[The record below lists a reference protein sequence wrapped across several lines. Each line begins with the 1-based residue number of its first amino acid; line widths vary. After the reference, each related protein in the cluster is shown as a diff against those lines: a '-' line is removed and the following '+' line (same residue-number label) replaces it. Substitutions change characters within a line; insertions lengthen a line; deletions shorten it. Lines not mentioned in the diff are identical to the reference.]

1 MALTEKFN
9 MTIFEKKKLERD
21 MFRKLRDKS
30 SLIQM
35 GNVEK
40 NVKIYVD
47 SFVKEVK
54 NINYIAVYWPLK
66 NEVDIRS
73 LKGKFPLALPRCN
86 DKKELLFSPWDE
98 NPLTKDSEGIL
109 SPNNSFALSHKE
121 ISLILVP
128 CLSVDKNLI
137 RLGYGG
143 GYFDKLR
150 SDKNWK
156 DVPCIG
162 VLTSNCVST
171 NPLTRAEWDIPL
183 SGFVT
188 EKEIFV

>member
-1 MALTEKFN
+1 

-21 MFRKLRDKS
+21 MFKKLRDKN
-30 SLIQM
+30 SLNQM
-35 GNVEK
+35 ENVEK

-47 SFVKEVK
+47 SFVKEDK
-54 NINYIAVYWPLK
+54 NNGYIAIYWPLK

-73 LKGKFPLALPRCN
+73 LKEKFPLALPRCK
-86 DKKELLFSPWDE
+86 DKKELIFYPWDE

-109 SPNNSFALSHKE
+109 SPNNSSSLSHKE
-121 ISLILVP
+121 IILILVP

-150 SDKNWK
+150 RNKYWRN
-156 DVPCIG
+156 VPCIG

-171 NPLTRAEWDIPL
+171 IPLTRAEWDIPL
-183 SGFVT
+183 SGFIT

>member
-1 MALTEKFN
+1 MA
-9 MTIFEKKKLERD
+9 IFEKKKFERD
-21 MFRKLRDKS
+21 IFKKLRDKS
-30 SLIQM
+30 SFNQM
-35 GNVEK
+35 KNVEK

-47 SFVKEVK
+47 SFVKEDK
-54 NINYIAVYWPLK
+54 NIGYLAIYWPLK

-73 LKGKFPLALPRCN
+73 LKEKISLALPRCK
-86 DKKELLFSPWDE
+86 DKKELLFYPWDE

-109 SPNNSFALSHKE
+109 SPKNSFSLSHNE

-128 CLSVDKNLI
+128 CLSVDKNLT
-137 RLGYGG
+137 RLCYGG

-150 SDKNWK
+150 RDNDWRN
-156 DVPCIG
+156 VPCIG

-171 NPLTRAEWDIPL
+171 NSLTRAEWDIPL

>member
-1 MALTEKFN
+1 MN
-9 MTIFEKKKLERD
+9 IFEKKKLERD
-21 MFRKLRDKS
+21 IFRKLRAKS
-30 SLIQM
+30 SLNQIE
-35 GNVEK
+35 NVEK
-40 NVKIYVD
+40 NVKIYID
-47 SFVKEVK
+47 SFVKEDR
-54 NINYIAVYWPLK
+54 NIGHIAIYWPLK

-73 LKGKFPLALPRCN
+73 LKEKVPLALPRCK
-86 DKKELLFSPWDE
+86 DKKELLFYSWNE

-109 SPNNSFALSHKE
+109 SPNNSFSLSYKE
-121 ISLILVP
+121 ISMIFVP

-162 VLTSNCVST
+162 VLTSNCVSP

>member
-1 MALTEKFN
+1 
-9 MTIFEKKKLERD
+9 MTIHKKKKLERN
-21 MFRKLRDKS
+21 MFRKIRDEI
-30 SLIQM
+30 SLCQRK
-35 GNVEK
+35 NVEK

-47 SFVKEVK
+47 SFLKEDK
-54 NINYIAVYWPLK
+54 NIGYIAIYWPLK

-73 LKGKFPLALPRCN
+73 LREKIPLALPRCK
-86 DKKELLFSPWDE
+86 DKKELLFYPWDE
-98 NPLTKDSEGIL
+98 NPLTKDSEGIP
-109 SPNNSFALSHKE
+109 SPNNSFSLSHKE
-121 ISLILVP
+121 ISMIFVP
-128 CLSVDKNLI
+128 CLSVDKNLM

-150 SDKNWK
+150 SDKNWR

-162 VLTSNCVST
+162 VLTSNCLST

-183 SGFVT
+183 SGFIT